1 VAQLSTLGH
10 LQHQVYMK
18 RFVTIV
24 LALSFVAIVFA
35 NTGIWQPSKKPTI
48 SLVEAVNLATAAVNK
63 DGGDFYCLGGRV
75 LDSAGQ
81 CSWDLDFCST
91 NRVERW
97 VEVGADKTVI
107 IHKDGPISHD

>member
-1 VAQLSTLGH
+1 
-10 LQHQVYMK
+10 MK
-18 RFVTIV
+18 RFVIIV
-24 LALSFVAIVFA
+24 LLLSCVAVVFA
-35 NTGIWQPSKKPTI
+35 NTSIWSADRKPTI
-48 SLVEAVNLATAAVNK
+48 SLVEAVNLATATLNK
-63 DGGDFYCLGGRV
+63 DGGDFYCLGARV
-75 LDSAGQ
+75 LGSAGQ